1 MHTGDNIQ
9 KIRTEKNLTRKELA
23 AAIGRDEGFLTDV
36 EEREIEPS
44 VSDLLKIADVLDTDI
59 SALIYGKEFHK
70 KGVVLTKADS
80 RVRINRRK
88 SFDYENLAPYY
99 SGRHIEPLLVDVYS
113 GKPLEYSMHKGE
125 EFHYVMEG
133 TLKIIINK
141 KEYIL
146 EEGDSIYFDSSFPH
160 ALTAVGEK
168 AKILAAIYNSES
180 MVHLSRSKK
189 MTDLIQGAKH
199 LGGMNLVIV
208 IPNETA
214 VEAANMAIK
223 EDVVKKAFLIGDP
236 DDLPKEWVEHRD
248 VYEIVEIKKDADNYD
263 ALCAGKGVEYI
274 RTGKGDMLM
283 KGNINTAV
291 YMRAILNKQSGIGT
305 GRRLSMVSMFELPKL
320 SRFIFLTDPGINPEL
335 TIANDIDTSRDIIL
349 NAIGVAKSMGVT
361 HPNVAILDANEKPS
375 EKIPTSIFAQDL
387 SKMDWGDATVYGPL
401 SYDLALYEESV
412 KHKGLTNLPVAGK
425 ADILIVPHLA
435 GGNFLYKSW
444 AMTMSADVANIVLG
458 AKAPIIITSR
468 SDSDMTK
475 FLSLCASAVYS
486 KYLKK

>member
-23 AAIGRDEGFLTDV
+23 AAIGRDEGFLADT
-36 EEREIEPS
+36 EERGIEPS

-80 RVRINRRK
+80 RVRIDRRK

-99 SGRHIEPLLVDVYS
+99 SGRHIEPLLVEVYS
-113 GKPLEYSMHKGE
+113 GKPLEYSVHKGE

-160 ALTAVGEK
+160 ALTAVGTK
-168 AKILAAIYNSES
+168 VKILAAIYNSES

-236 DDLPKEWVEHRD
+236 DELPEEWAEHRD
-248 VYEIVEIKKDADNYD
+248 VYEIVEIKKNTDNYD
-263 ALCAGKGVEYI
+263 ALCAAKGVEYI

-291 YMRAILNKQSGIGT
+291 YMRAILNKDSGIGT
-305 GRRLSMVSMFELPKL
+305 GRRLSMVSMFEIPKL
-320 SRFIFLTDPGINPEL
+320 NRFIFLTDPGINPEL
-335 TIANDIDTSRDIIL
+335 TIADDIDTSRDIIL

-375 EKIPTSIFAQDL
+375 EKIPTSIFAREL

-435 GGNFLYKSW
+435 GGNFLYKAW
-444 AMTMSADVANIVLG
+444 AMTMSADVANVVLG

-486 KYLKK
+486 RYLKK